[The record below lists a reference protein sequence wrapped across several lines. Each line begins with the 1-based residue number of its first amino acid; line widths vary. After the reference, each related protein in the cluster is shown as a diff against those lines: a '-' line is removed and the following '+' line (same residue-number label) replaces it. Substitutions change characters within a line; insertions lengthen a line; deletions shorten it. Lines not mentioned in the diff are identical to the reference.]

1 MSNAQIAER
10 KTLYRMIRALP
21 NDKLASVFD
30 YVRFLASDDEPPLSD
45 DELAQIA
52 AAEED
57 IAAGRVYPWEE
68 VKRRLEALP

>member
-21 NDKLASVFD
+21 SDKIASVFD
-30 YVRFLASDDEPPLSD
+30 YVRFLTSDDEPPLTD

-52 AAEED
+52 ASKED
-57 IAAGRVYPWEE
+57 IAAGHFSTLEE
-68 VKRRLEALP
+68 VMERLKDLP